1 MSATEAYD
9 YAKGTT
15 EKVKEIEEQVKG
27 AIERGEN
34 RIMVDDAYLS
44 SEEALKKLEELGCRR
59 EQIMGSHFSYLH
71 FSPISK

>member
-15 EKVKEIEEQVKG
+15 EKVKEIEEKVRA
-27 AIERGEN
+27 AIGKGEN
-34 RIMVDDAYLS
+34 RVMVDDAYLS
-44 SEEALKKLEELGCRR
+44 SEEVVKKLEELGCRR
-59 EQIMGSHFSYLH
+59 EQIMNSHFSYLY